1 MRPRRGRVL
10 PGGRLTRGR
19 AGGERLTRGGR
30 VLPGGPTVGARPVK
44 ARLGGGLLAAGLL
57 AAGTAGCDDQ
67 LKYVPWFSAMTD
79 HPSVQTYQEEPRPP
93 VEGTVPV
100 DGARAYGLLEADTAL
115 SSPLRATA
123 WNVAWGRELYGQF
136 CTPCHGPSG
145 RGDGPVMMSERRP
158 RGIPFTPA
166 MDILSETARGRSDGY
181 IWGMITEGRGLMP
194 SYRRIPRDDRW
205 HLVLY
210 VRHLQAGGGATAA
223 TAEAASGGGMAGG
236 ADPAGT
242 AGAAARS
249 AAGEGR

>member
-1 MRPRRGRVL
+1 MRRRGRPV
-10 PGGRLTRGR
+10 PAGGRLTRGR
-19 AGGERLTRGGR
+19 
-30 VLPGGPTVGARPVK
+30 GARGRP
-44 ARLGGGLLAAGLL
+44 ADRLLTGGLVAGGLLVAA
-57 AAGTAGCDDQ
+57 TAGCDDQ

-123 WNVAWGRELYGQF
+123 GNVARGGELYGQF
-136 CTPCHGPSG
+136 CTPCHGVSG

-158 RGIPFTPA
+158 RGFPFTPA

-181 IWGMITEGRGLMP
+181 IWGIVTEGRGLMP

-210 VRHLQAGGGATAA
+210 VRHLQQRGGGAAGDAGALGSAVTAGDAGAVGGGATAA
-223 TAEAASGGGMAGG
+223 GAG
-236 ADPAGT
+236 
-242 AGAAARS
+242 R
-249 AAGEGR
+249 GEVEQ